1 SVLFLFFRII
11 LDKNYNQK
19 YLAIDYLDYLNFSS
33 NYIYN
38 YKDYFDK
45 EIINDINAIS
55 FKTLSLKELKN
66 YNIIDITSINE
77 LKITPKF
84 WITYLDSNFFSSNN
98 QVNKTFI
105 YSNDLDYL
113 NIIYNILINL
123 FNNKVSKLGNVIEV
137 DLDYDYVTNLEIFPL
152 KEVDKYRNLN
162 KKIIWRISSY
172 FYNLDKL
179 NYIKSG
185 DIIIFNGPYVSG
197 YPFYIQN
204 LKEFFIN
211 KNLVF
216 GFVEYY
222 NNKNIQ
228 KGSIEFAYKLPLK
241 NKIKVFSTYV
251 VKDKNYNGI
260 LNSIDLA
267 FNERNCRLILF
278 RFSENLNFSDNI
290 KILKNTY
297 SDILKISDNKIES
310 SFNFVSYLKFIKII
324 SIFSLILFIIYS
336 FASINYYYNFLLDN
350 GYNLNSGLFFGFILG
365 LFILYIMSFLIKI
378 EFIFEVLTLFFIS
391 FLIVVFVYREV
402 FLIEFTKKF
411 NFMLI
416 YFKLLF
422 WIIVLGIFVQSVLFN
437 ENLYLAINKVSGIK
451 LLLILPIFLG
461 IFLVFSYNDIRLFLL
476 KRVRILDVLIF
487 VILLGF
493 VGVYLIRSGNTGFTF
508 PFESELRN
516 ILDNIFIARPRFKEF
531 LIGNPA
537 LLFLLY
543 LIYLRDINKMKDYIL
558 RFIPFLFLVSFITFS
573 DIIDTFLHIHTPVL
587 MGL

>member
-1 SVLFLFFRII
+1 MRWLVLFLSVLFLFFRII

-84 WITYLDSNFFSSNN
+84 WITYLGSNFFSSNN

-197 YPFYIQN
+197 YPFYIQD

-290 KILKNTY
+290 KILK
-297 SDILKISDNKIES
+297 
-310 SFNFVSYLKFIKII
+310 
-324 SIFSLILFIIYS
+324 
-336 FASINYYYNFLLDN
+336 
-350 GYNLNSGLFFGFILG
+350 
-365 LFILYIMSFLIKI
+365 
-378 EFIFEVLTLFFIS
+378 
-391 FLIVVFVYREV
+391 
-402 FLIEFTKKF
+402 
-411 NFMLI
+411 
-416 YFKLLF
+416 
-422 WIIVLGIFVQSVLFN
+422 
-437 ENLYLAINKVSGIK
+437 
-451 LLLILPIFLG
+451 
-461 IFLVFSYNDIRLFLL
+461 
-476 KRVRILDVLIF
+476 
-487 VILLGF
+487 
-493 VGVYLIRSGNTGFTF
+493 
-508 PFESELRN
+508 
-516 ILDNIFIARPRFKEF
+516 
-531 LIGNPA
+531 
-537 LLFLLY
+537 
-543 LIYLRDINKMKDYIL
+543 
-558 RFIPFLFLVSFITFS
+558 
-573 DIIDTFLHIHTPVL
+573 
-587 MGL
+587 